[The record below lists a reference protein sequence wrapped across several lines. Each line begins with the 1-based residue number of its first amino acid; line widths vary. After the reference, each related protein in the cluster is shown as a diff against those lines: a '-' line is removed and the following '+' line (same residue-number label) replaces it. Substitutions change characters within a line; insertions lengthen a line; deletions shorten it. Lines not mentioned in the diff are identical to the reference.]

1 MRANDDGVL
10 KALTALRN
18 AELVT
23 DRTRLDTA
31 WADLTGRKLPPAA
44 RRSEPSAVGPCARCG
59 QRHQRY
65 GNAGQV
71 FCPACRGDAS

>member
-1 MRANDDGVL
+1 MRVNDDEVL
-10 KALTALRN
+10 DALTALRD
-18 AELVT
+18 AGLVT
-23 DRTRLDTA
+23 HRLRLNAA
-31 WADLTGRKLPPAA
+31 WADLTGRKRPPAA
-44 RRSEPSAVGPCARCG
+44 RHSEPSAVGPCARCG